1 MNNLLNKRSFVIVL
15 GCLTGL
21 GALTI
26 DMSLPSIPDMAA
38 SLTTTISIGQQ
49 IVGVFIA
56 GIAIGQ
62 IPAGLISDRIG
73 RIPVLIV
80 GMVIFTAAGIITS
93 LANNIEIMLIAR
105 FFQGIGASVGIV
117 LSRAMVR
124 DIASGIQAARLLSI
138 LVMIFTVTP
147 IIAPIVGSYLAYEY
161 GWRSTFVIITLFGFL
176 MIVGVNKGLVETK
189 KPDKTNKIS
198 RQLIESITTFFSYR
212 QSILGML
219 LVVLPSIGFMSL
231 ITGSASL
238 IIEIFKFP
246 VEMFG
251 FIFALAGI
259 STLLGSLLNRKLLL
273 QYSVMQLTGAGVA
286 IITIASI
293 QLTLIA
299 WFNSENF
306 FWLWS
311 CVCLFMFGNGF
322 VVANATA
329 VALDPVPKIS
339 GVAASIVGTCQN
351 LSTAIGSIFASMIY
365 NGTVLNSIILMCI
378 FGIITFVAYLLRSR
392 ILGDQIIYMS

>member
-138 LVMIFTVTP
+138 MVMIFTVTP

-161 GWRSTFVIITLFGFL
+161 GWRSTFVIITLFVFL
-176 MIVGVNKGLVETK
+176 NFGN
-189 KPDKTNKIS
+189 
-198 RQLIESITTFFSYR
+198 
-212 QSILGML
+212 L
-219 LVVLPSIGFMSL
+219 LVSAKIFLSL
-231 ITGSASL
+231 FL
-238 IIEIFKFP
+238 I
-246 VEMFG
+246 
-251 FIFALAGI
+251 
-259 STLLGSLLNRKLLL
+259 
-273 QYSVMQLTGAGVA
+273 
-286 IITIASI
+286 
-293 QLTLIA
+293 LI
-299 WFNSENF
+299 
-306 FWLWS
+306 L
-311 CVCLFMFGNGF
+311 
-322 VVANATA
+322 
-329 VALDPVPKIS
+329 IH
-339 GVAASIVGTCQN
+339 
-351 LSTAIGSIFASMIY
+351 
-365 NGTVLNSIILMCI
+365 
-378 FGIITFVAYLLRSR
+378 
-392 ILGDQIIYMS
+392 

>member
-138 LVMIFTVTP
+138 MVMIFTV
-147 IIAPIVGSYLAYEY
+147 
-161 GWRSTFVIITLFGFL
+161 
-176 MIVGVNKGLVETK
+176 K
-189 KPDKTNKIS
+189 
-198 RQLIESITTFFSYR
+198 
-212 QSILGML
+212 
-219 LVVLPSIGFMSL
+219 
-231 ITGSASL
+231 
-238 IIEIFKFP
+238 
-246 VEMFG
+246 
-251 FIFALAGI
+251 
-259 STLLGSLLNRKLLL
+259 
-273 QYSVMQLTGAGVA
+273 
-286 IITIASI
+286 
-293 QLTLIA
+293 
-299 WFNSENF
+299 
-306 FWLWS
+306 
-311 CVCLFMFGNGF
+311 
-322 VVANATA
+322 
-329 VALDPVPKIS
+329 
-339 GVAASIVGTCQN
+339 
-351 LSTAIGSIFASMIY
+351 
-365 NGTVLNSIILMCI
+365 
-378 FGIITFVAYLLRSR
+378 
-392 ILGDQIIYMS
+392 

>member
-138 LVMIFTVTP
+138 MVMIFTVTP

-259 STLLGSLLNRKLLL
+259 STLLGSMLNRKLLL
-273 QYSVMQLTGAGVA
+273 QYFYVWKWFCGGKCNCGSARSGSQD
-286 IITIASI
+286 IWRCSI
-293 QLTLIA
+293 
-299 WFNSENF
+299 NSWNMPKF
-306 FWLWS
+306 I
-311 CVCLFMFGNGF
+311 NGDRLYF
-322 VVANATA
+322 
-329 VALDPVPKIS
+329 
-339 GVAASIVGTCQN
+339 C
-351 LSTAIGSIFASMIY
+351 
-365 NGTVLNSIILMCI
+365 
-378 FGIITFVAYLLRSR
+378 
-392 ILGDQIIYMS
+392 

>member
-1 MNNLLNKRSFVIVL
+1 M
-15 GCLTGL
+15 
-21 GALTI
+21 
-26 DMSLPSIPDMAA
+26 
-38 SLTTTISIGQQ
+38 
-49 IVGVFIA
+49 
-56 GIAIGQ
+56 
-62 IPAGLISDRIG
+62 
-73 RIPVLIV
+73 LIV

-138 LVMIFTVTP
+138 MVMIFTVTP

-259 STLLGSLLNRKLLL
+259 STLLGSMLNRKMLL